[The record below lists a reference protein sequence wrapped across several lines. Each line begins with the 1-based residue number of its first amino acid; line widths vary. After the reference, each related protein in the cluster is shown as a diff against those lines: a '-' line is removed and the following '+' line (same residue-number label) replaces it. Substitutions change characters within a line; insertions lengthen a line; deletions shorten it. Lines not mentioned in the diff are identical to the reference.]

1 VLKYHFARTIACASL
16 FAVSPAAQQG
26 NGQFSLSGIVTN
38 SLTGEPIKKALVQL
52 QQIGEDR
59 PARPHEGAPK
69 SASPASEPSGPTSW
83 TVLADSGGAFVFNG
97 LEAGEYAIAAEK
109 PGFAEPPPDGGN
121 GRTGPVKLRSS
132 VSDVILNL
140 APLGVISGKVTDQYG
155 QAMPHVSLLAL
166 SQRMQD
172 GLRISVNER
181 SGVWTDARGV
191 YRMWELAPGKY
202 YVKAV
207 GKRGGTYMY
216 AGDMAPSFVARE
228 GFASAYFGGAGNL
241 DSASPIEIGVG
252 SQATADIQLIV
263 QRAYRIRGT
272 VVNAVPQRPVQFELL
287 NGDEYVSEGRVN
299 VNGDTGR
306 FELLDIVPGS
316 FTLVASQGDLRGEA
330 AVNVDSSDVNGVTV
344 TLSEGVDI
352 KVNQRTEDVGAEA
365 RERTRAGAIRSGP
378 GACSVFLQP
387 SGRRPGK
394 TYTAARDKENRN
406 ESTLKGVLP
415 GSYRI
420 TFTCYGGYVR
430 EVKVGDRDL
439 LSNPVLDVAAGVAL
453 PPIEVDVAAGGGT
466 VTGTV
471 TVPES
476 SISPRPVVL
485 LVPMFA
491 AATGPQTARLL
502 PKDGGEMQFQLAG
515 LAPGLYTAYA
525 FSDWDEV
532 EFRNQEFLG
541 SLTGGVSV
549 TVEQGSNSRI
559 SISGVV
565 R

>member
-1 VLKYHFARTIACASL
+1 LKYHFARTIACASL

-26 NGQFSLSGIVTN
+26 NGQFSLSGMVTN
-38 SLTGEPIKKALVQL
+38 SLTGEPIKKALVRL
-52 QQIGEDR
+52 QQIGDDL
-59 PARPHEGAPK
+59 PARPHGGAPK
-69 SASPASEPSGPTSW
+69 SASPASGPSEPASW
-83 TVLADSGGAFVFNG
+83 TVLADSGGAFAFNG

-109 PGFAEPPPDGGN
+109 PGFAEPPPDGGKS
-121 GRTGPVKLRSS
+121 RAGPVKLRSS

-155 QAMPHVSLLAL
+155 QPMPHVSLLAL

-172 GLRISVNER
+172 GLRLSVLER

-207 GKRGGTYMY
+207 GKRGGTHMY

-228 GFASAYFGGAGNL
+228 GFASAYFGGGGNV
-241 DSASPIEIGVG
+241 DSASPIEVGVG
-252 SQATADIQLIV
+252 SQATADIQLTV

-272 VVNAVPQRPVQFELL
+272 VANAVPQRPVQFELL
-287 NGDEYVSEGRVN
+287 NGDEYASEGRVS

-306 FELLDIVPGS
+306 FEVLDVVPGS
-316 FTLVASQGDLRGEA
+316 FTLVATQGDLRGET
-330 AVNVDSSDVNGVTV
+330 AVNVDSSDVNGVAV

-352 KVNQRTEDVGAEA
+352 KVHQRTEEVEAGA
-365 RERTRAGAIRSGP
+365 REQIRPGAIRSGS
-378 GACSVFLQP
+378 GACSVSLQP

-394 TYTAARDKENRN
+394 TYTAARDKESRN
-406 ESTLKGVLP
+406 ESTLKSVLP

-430 EVKVGDRDL
+430 AVRVGDRDL

-453 PPIEVDVAAGGGT
+453 PPLEVDVAAGGGT
-466 VTGTV
+466 VTGSV

-476 SISPRPVVL
+476 SIWPRPVVL

-491 AATGPQTARLL
+491 AAAGPQTARLV
-502 PKDGGEMQFQLAG
+502 PKDGSGMQFQLGG

-525 FSDWDEV
+525 FSDRDEV

-549 TVEQGSNSRI
+549 TVEQGGNTRI
-559 SISGVV
+559 TVSGAA